1 MAAGVGL
8 MTCIRVCDSESQHV
22 VSSPCDTRIS
32 QHTFNKSM
40 GYMTEC
46 SATPAKAPA
55 AMLAARLKF
64 GGKPS

>member
-1 MAAGVGL
+1 ML
-8 MTCIRVCDSESQHV
+8 SLSYSKRMSQ
-22 VSSPCDTRIS
+22 R
-32 QHTFNKSM
+32 TFNKSM

-64 GGKPS
+64 GGRPS